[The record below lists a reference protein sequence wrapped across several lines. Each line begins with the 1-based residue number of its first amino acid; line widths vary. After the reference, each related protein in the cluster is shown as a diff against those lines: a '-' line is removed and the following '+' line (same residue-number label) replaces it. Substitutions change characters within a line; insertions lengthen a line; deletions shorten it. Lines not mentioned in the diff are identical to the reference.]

1 MWVGEFCPCTGVGC
15 FSPPPAAAVGST
27 RASPPNKRAPP
38 FPLIW
43 GSHLELVG
51 YFWDGRPSLPLPSAA
66 RWPRSGRDVAGALDS
81 GEHSPW
87 EQADSRAC
95 LSVGGCWVCSLRV
108 VCREATLRVLCLA
121 AGPSPPGTPRGRSMS
136 LRYAAR
142 CVRLPSFAAHHASL
156 SLCSPRPRRLHRA
169 SKAPWVGT
177 VSFTCPRVSGACP
190 FTPRSRGLSFL
201 LLLSPFH

>member
-87 EQADSRAC
+87 EQADSLAC
-95 LSVGGCWVCSLRV
+95 LSAGGCWVCSLRV
-108 VCREATLRVLCLA
+108 VCREATCALLLVHLPLAPPVVGPCLC
-121 AGPSPPGTPRGRSMS
+121 GTPLAVCACPASQPTMP
-136 LRYAAR
+136 ACR
-142 CVRLPSFAAHHASL
+142 CVRLVL
-156 SLCSPRPRRLHRA
+156 EGC
-169 SKAPWVGT
+169 T
-177 VSFTCPRVSGACP
+177 
-190 FTPRSRGLSFL
+190 GLPKL
-201 LLLSPFH
+201 LG